1 MAWKD
6 RNEGGTNGVV
16 IGRRMHRSFVSPSL
30 RLAQARLA
38 QDDSPGEEQSRMIR
52 LETPALSLQNPAVA
66 KN

>member
-1 MAWKD
+1 
-6 RNEGGTNGVV
+6 
-16 IGRRMHRSFVSPSL
+16 MHRSFVSPSL